1 MHSKRYREWNAPWRT
16 RNDSRDRENGAM
28 EAKTTL
34 GTPKNSLE
42 MATLTLTPDVVLDAA
57 RRLRAGVGIRD
68 RHAALLVAM
77 CVCACLCV

>member
-1 MHSKRYREWNAPWRT
+1 
-16 RNDSRDRENGAM
+16 M
-28 EAKTTL
+28 EAETTL

-42 MATLTLTPDVVLDAA
+42 MATLTPDVVLDAA

-68 RHAALLVAM
+68 RHAALLIAM

>member
-1 MHSKRYREWNAPWRT
+1 MHSKRYREWNAQRRT

-28 EAKTTL
+28 EAETTL

-42 MATLTLTPDVVLDAA
+42 MATLTPDVVLDAA

-68 RHAALLVAM
+68 RHAALLIAM